1 MLFLHLYYNTIGLD
15 SLSGG
20 CNCLLFFVMCICSVL
35 CNYLGVF
42 RTLVPAMK
50 KVYYVKKKK
59 KKKKQL
65 YQTKNKKNKNRNK
78 QSIVAIIFC
87 R

>member
-59 KKKKQL
+59 RKEKAVIS
-65 YQTKNKKNKNRNK
+65 NKK
-78 QSIVAIIFC
+78 
-87 R
+87 